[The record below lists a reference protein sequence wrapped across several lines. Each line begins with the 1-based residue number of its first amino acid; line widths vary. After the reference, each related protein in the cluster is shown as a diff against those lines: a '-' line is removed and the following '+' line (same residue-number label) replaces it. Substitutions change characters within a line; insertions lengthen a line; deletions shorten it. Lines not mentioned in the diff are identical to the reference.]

1 MRAQAAATMPQGDV
15 EFNDDDS
22 SVEGDT
28 QTYQASAPTQSQQP
42 LLFRFKLLL
51 RKALLSAY
59 WEAFMSASILLYSV
73 GMGSYDIYAKL
84 NKTKWK
90 AAVDEVS
97 FWYSFVICLFE
108 AGLKMLAFGVGL
120 SSKQKVSGEIKLI
133 KLTVQEARH
142 VDETFNLLDRKGM
155 GTLNLLEFRALLREL
170 GRNKGLFLLE
180 NDVQK
185 LYDMVDSDSGIEVA
199 EVRYLVRKA
208 FATIPEPLPYFQNGW
223 HQFDFFT
230 ILVQFA
236 ALLSVSSGG
245 NLSFWDNQRASDF
258 MITGRMLRL
267 LSLGRVLWGFAS
279 IRDWLTVI
287 VRSAGPMK
295 DAVLLIVFIIAVYGE
310 LGVYLFGLDGHMY
323 GKCVVAADN
332 PYASYG
338 LNSSSPFSTYSR
350 KSTAGELLQPLRV
363 CNKRDGIIASSYECE
378 KGYSVCACRMNNT
391 VLSSMAVLVQ
401 KYKY

>member
-1 MRAQAAATMPQGDV
+1 MPQGDV

-287 VRSAGPMK
+287 LRSAGPMK

>member
-1 MRAQAAATMPQGDV
+1 MRQEASAGGPQGGDA
-15 EFNDDDS
+15 EFDDDDS
-22 SVEGDT
+22 SVERDT
-28 QTYQASAPTQSQQP
+28 QTCHSSAPTQQP
-42 LLFRFKLLL
+42 LLLRLKLLL
-51 RKALLSAY
+51 RNALLSAY

-73 GMGSYDIYAKL
+73 GMGSFDMYAKL
-84 NKTKWK
+84 KKTKWK

-97 FWYSFVICLFE
+97 LWYSFVICLFE
-108 AGLKMLAFGVGL
+108 ALLKMLAFGVGL
-120 SSKQKVSGEIKLI
+120 RSKQKVSGEIKLI
-133 KLTVQEARH
+133 KLTVQEARQ

-155 GTLNLLEFRALLREL
+155 GTLNLQEFRAVLREL
-170 GRNKGLFLLE
+170 GRNKGLYLLE
-180 NDVQK
+180 NDVQE

-236 ALLSVSSGG
+236 ALLSVSYGG

-287 VRSAGPMK
+287 VRS
-295 DAVLLIVFIIAVYGE
+295 VLLIVFIIAVYGE

-323 GKCVVAADN
+323 GKCVVSLDN

-338 LNSSSPFSTYSR
+338 LNSSSPSSSYSR
-350 KSTAGELLQPLRV
+350 NSTAGELLQPLRV
-363 CNKRDGIIASSYECE
+363 CNKRDGVIASSYECE
-378 KGYSVCACRMNNT
+378 KGYSVCACRMKDT
-391 VLSSMAVLVQ
+391 VLSSLAVLVQ